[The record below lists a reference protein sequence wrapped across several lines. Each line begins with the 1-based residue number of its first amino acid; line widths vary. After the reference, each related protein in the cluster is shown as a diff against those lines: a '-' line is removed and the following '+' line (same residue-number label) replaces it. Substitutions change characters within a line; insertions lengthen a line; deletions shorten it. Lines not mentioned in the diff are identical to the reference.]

1 MGSLRIKA
9 ITAAGVIAGVC
20 CLFSLGCDEDAIR
33 PGSGLVQGY
42 AYLRGSTDHSGTVV
56 RIAGAVE
63 TTVDST
69 GYYEFQDIPDG
80 EWQVR
85 ASHPW
90 YYDGAVM
97 AKVERGRLTEPIEDM
112 YLSPVNVGYV
122 FLQGADDH
130 LGICVYLDGWGPV
143 WGTGSDGY
151 YLLPPL
157 EDGLHVVTYEFP
169 GYPPL
174 EREVSV
180 VGGRA
185 VPELGEVT
193 VPGPDHP
200 IIIQVIDVS
209 HPSSNPSGTPA
220 AIDVTAEFVGGGEA
234 ARERYTIDGNWG
246 SNGCVGNYLV
256 LGDLDAGVAYD
267 IVLTA
272 PRYFYLQFRDRPSNV
287 SPDTLAIKSIA
298 PVAGTAVRT
307 EFIELL
313 SYVPDEIVLVLSSE
327 MTEEERLDLIRSM
340 GCSVLRSVW
349 SSTYNAPMYVIDI
362 PDDRTELEMV
372 RLFAAMEEVQFV
384 HVGTVASPSLDSSID
399 YQALHSTDL

>member
-1 MGSLRIKA
+1 MGSLRNKWI
-9 ITAAGVIAGVC
+9 IAAGVIAAVS
-20 CLFSLGCDEDAIR
+20 CLMSLACDEGDIR

-56 RIAGAVE
+56 TIAGAKE

-69 GYYEFQDIPDG
+69 GYYEFEDIPDG
-80 EWQVR
+80 EWRVR

-90 YYDGAVM
+90 YYDEAVT
-97 AKVERGRLTEPIEDM
+97 AKLERGRPTEPIEDM
-112 YLSPVNVGYV
+112 YLSPMNVGYV
-122 FLQGADDH
+122 FLQGSDDH

-157 EDGLHVVTYEFP
+157 EDGLHVVAYEFP

-185 VPELGEVT
+185 VPELGEAT
-193 VPGPDHP
+193 MPGPDHP
-200 IIIQVIDVS
+200 IIVQLGDLSI
-209 HPSSNPSGTPA
+209 PSSNPLGTPA
-220 AIDVTAEFVGGGEA
+220 DIDVIAEVPGGAEA
-234 ARERYTIDGNWG
+234 ERQRYTVNGNWG

-256 LGDLDAGVAYD
+256 LSELDAGLAYD

-287 SPDTLAIKSIA
+287 SPDTLAIRGIT
-298 PVAGTAVRT
+298 PVPGAAVRT
-307 EFIELL
+307 EFVELL
-313 SYVPDEIVLVLSSE
+313 SYFPDEIVLVLSSE
-327 MTEEERLDLIRSM
+327 MTEEERLDLISSM
-340 GCSVLRSVW
+340 GCSVLKRIW
-349 SSTYNAPMYVIDI
+349 SSTHNAPMYVIDI

-372 RLFAAMEEVQFV
+372 RLFAVMEEVQFV
-384 HVGTVASPSLDSSID
+384 HVGTVGSPP
-399 YQALHSTDL
+399 